1 MRRLALFALLFLH
14 GTYGTDPNG
23 KAPVR
28 SLIQSLRA
36 RAESMQHEGALHV
49 TPLASVRNPKRGDA
63 SAHWSRFAGA
73 QLELERDAGSTA
85 ARLRAVD
92 ALVSYMR
99 VLSDGNALTIAKGG
113 KIELSDT
120 AANRKLWSTHAQAA
134 LGLLGPLLVD
144 GAAEKDPM
152 LAAMHAEALTYK
164 ESARGVIKSATSGGA
179 ISFLSSTNRLYD
191 RHRRYDSAVSCIF
204 RGAYYLAA
212 PWPLGSVKKGRRFFD
227 EAHRAFPDSRRNR
240 YYAAVGAWADGD
252 VGAARALFE
261 ATLAARS
268 SPLDKSERDIEA
280 FLIRAANDGL
290 KTVATAEAPR

>member
-1 MRRLALFALLFLH
+1 MRRLALFALLFLN

-73 QLELERDAGSTA
+73 RLELERDAGSTA

-99 VLSDGNALTIAKGG
+99 VLSDGNALTIGKGG

-120 AANRKLWSTHAQAA
+120 AANRKLWATHAQAA

-179 ISFLSSTNRLYD
+179 ISFLSSTNLLYD

-204 RGAYYLAA
+204 SGAFYLAA

-227 EAHRAFPDSRRNR
+227 EARTISCFSLMVLHDIGHHDAI
-240 YYAAVGAWADGD
+240 
-252 VGAARALFE
+252 ARAHSQQTPLFCV
-261 ATLAARS
+261 S
-268 SPLDKSERDIEA
+268 SFR
-280 FLIRAANDGL
+280 G
-290 KTVATAEAPR
+290 APRLSRLAPQPLLRRCRRVGRR